1 MAHPGACVCACV
13 YRCVAPPTTKTSP
26 LAFVVVVVG
35 LTVYDLCVGSHC
47 TQLDAGTAGMIY
59 SIELV
64 VVVFVYM

>member
-13 YRCVAPPTTKTSP
+13 SRCVAPPTTKTSP
-26 LAFVVVVVG
+26 LAFVVVVG
-35 LTVYDLCVGSHC
+35 LTVNDLCVGSHC
-47 TQLDAGTAGMIY
+47 TQLDARTAGMIY